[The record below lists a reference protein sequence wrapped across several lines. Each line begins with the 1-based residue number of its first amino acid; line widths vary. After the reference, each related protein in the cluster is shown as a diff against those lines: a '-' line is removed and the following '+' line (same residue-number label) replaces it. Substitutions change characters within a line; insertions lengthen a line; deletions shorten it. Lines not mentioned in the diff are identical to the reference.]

1 MNVKVWFIHMLS
13 LSLSLFPHTMC
24 AINLFTTKEVLEA
37 PFALVKGQQ

>member
-1 MNVKVWFIHMLS
+1 MLKCDSFIRS